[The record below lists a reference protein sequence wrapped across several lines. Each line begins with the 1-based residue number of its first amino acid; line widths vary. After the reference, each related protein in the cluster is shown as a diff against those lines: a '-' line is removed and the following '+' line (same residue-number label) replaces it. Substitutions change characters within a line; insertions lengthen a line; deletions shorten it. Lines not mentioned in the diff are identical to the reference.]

1 MKARDMW
8 NEVIRRFGKE
18 NSLKTPSEFCSDG
31 FALFIERLSVQVW
44 DLEKAGLKLAHLA
57 VQKFGQFHQYNVNAK
72 WNRASSFQCKDCRN
86 CVNGALKTSRKF
98 AFKYCTEMC

>member
-18 NSLKTPSEFCSDG
+18 NSLKTPSEFCSDR